1 MNVSGQDI
9 NQTLEYRSAT
19 AIVRLLPTGLLLV
32 FLGLVIFALV
42 VDPDREGVWTY
53 IGVIICLVVGGG
65 LVGFTLWR
73 RSNPGKPLFTLSPDG
88 ILYRI
93 PLVKEVLIPWHQI
106 QGVDTIDVEA
116 GYWSISWLTQNPTL
130 TYEPAVASNVTVI
143 LLPKPFYDQRIF
155 VDSFLLRG
163 PGWKANFI
171 PKGSLVQM
179 ALHHELV
186 SVEPRALRE
195 AVEARWLAFRE
206 KPAATSAR
214 TSVPSVGS
222 SVVAAGHSNASN
234 SAAVYAA
241 PKTDVVAMG
250 ENPKAMSGWEAT
262 KIIVPLIG
270 IAIVLTN
277 LAGLW
282 QLPGQGQEREAR
294 AKAREEQ
301 KYWEEAARRRK
312 EESKRL
318 EAEDKE
324 RREEFERH
332 MRRVFGR

>member
-32 FLGLVIFALV
+32 FLGLVILALV
-42 VDPDREGVWTY
+42 VDPDRESVWTY
-53 IGVIICLVVGGG
+53 VGVVLCLMVGVA

-73 RSNPGKPLFTLSPDG
+73 RSHPGKPLFTLSPDG

-106 QGVDTIDVEA
+106 QGVDTVDVEA
-116 GYWSISWLTQNPTL
+116 GYWSISWLRQIPTL
-130 TYEPAVASNVTVI
+130 TYEPGVACDVTVI
-143 LLPKPFYDQRIF
+143 LLPKPFYDQRIY
-155 VDSFLLRG
+155 VDSAFLRG
-163 PGWKANFI
+163 PGWNANFI
-171 PKGSLVQM
+171 PKGALVQM

-186 SVEPRALRE
+186 SVEPRTLRE

-206 KPAATSAR
+206 RPAVAPARTNVPGVMAATSR
-214 TSVPSVGS
+214 SNPSRGA
-222 SVVAAGHSNASN
+222 VAG
-234 SAAVYAA
+234 AA
-241 PKTDVVAMG
+241 PTSGIMAMG
-250 ENPKAMSGWEAT
+250 DNPKAMSWWEAT
-262 KIIVPLIG
+262 KVVVPLIG
-270 IAIVLTN
+270 IAIALTN
-277 LAGLW
+277 LIGLW
-282 QLPGQGQEREAR
+282 DLPGQDKVREAR
-294 AKAREEQ
+294 AKAHEER
-301 KYWEEAARRRK
+301 KYWVEAAKRRK

-324 RREEFERH
+324 RREEFERD